1 MTSWVVFSEFDT
13 EVLNS
18 FDDDICSDLELDGNS
33 SSSYLTYLTGD
44 VRDIQLRGVQSPAII
59 ELYKNMKKGDH
70 PVHMVII
77 RQLSRK
83 IFCAQYGPVL
93 VCLFP

>member
-1 MTSWVVFSEFDT
+1 MTPRVVFSEFDT

-18 FDDDICSDLELDGNS
+18 FDDDVCSDLELDGNS

-44 VRDIQLRGVQSPAII
+44 VRDIHLRGVQSPAII
-59 ELYKNMKKGDH
+59 KLYKNMKKGDH

-83 IFCAQYGPVL
+83 IF
-93 VCLFP
+93 